1 MRKVWKCYAPTKR
14 VVPVALMPHAE
25 VVGLWT
31 AMAAGADADAVISG
45 SCQMRGNGILTADS
59 DPDAD
64 ADDRQPHTK
73 RVVWDVPTFIMSRIS
88 APPNKRRKRSTALV
102 EDDLEAAEAVTHEK
116 VTRITRSGATKI
128 KNVLVP
134 LVPVVEQDKNATR
147 VPIHP
152 HGSIDFGSYFED
164 ANHNN
169 NCPPRASKVRDDY
182 YFDYLKYT
190 LGVILGTARLC

>member
-1 MRKVWKCYAPTKR
+1 MKR
-14 VVPVALMPHAE
+14 VVPVPLVPHAE
-25 VVGLWT
+25 VVELWT

-45 SCQMRGNGILTADS
+45 SCQTRGNSIVAADS

-64 ADDRQPHTK
+64 ADDKQPHTK

-102 EDDLEAAEAVTHEK
+102 EDDLEAAEAVTHGK
-116 VTRITRSGATKI
+116 VTKITRSGATKI

-134 LVPVVEQDKNATR
+134 LVPLVEQDDNASR
-147 VPIHP
+147 APIHP
-152 HGSIDFGSYFED
+152 HGSIDFGSYDEGAD
-164 ANHNN
+164 QNN

-190 LGVILGTARLC
+190 LGVILDTARLYSAIC